1 MQCQLAFSVYEI
13 SSGLELIRSS
23 SVYWNSEAIVKE
35 VSKASR
41 EVIESALVFASTASE
56 ERGAGWAKKSKQF
69 FSLTLVICG
78 LSCVPFLAWPKAAFR
93 IHFHVEVSTL
103 QMPRML
109 SDGFCCRW
117 QLSINFVMTISCRSS
132 SGREEESE
140 S

>member
-1 MQCQLAFSVYEI
+1 MGKKIQAVLQPYSGNLWPLLRALPGLA
-13 SSGLELIRSS
+13 
-23 SVYWNSEAIVKE
+23 
-35 VSKASR
+35 
-41 EVIESALVFASTASE
+41 
-56 ERGAGWAKKSKQF
+56 
-69 FSLTLVICG
+69 
-78 LSCVPFLAWPKAAFR
+78 KAAFR